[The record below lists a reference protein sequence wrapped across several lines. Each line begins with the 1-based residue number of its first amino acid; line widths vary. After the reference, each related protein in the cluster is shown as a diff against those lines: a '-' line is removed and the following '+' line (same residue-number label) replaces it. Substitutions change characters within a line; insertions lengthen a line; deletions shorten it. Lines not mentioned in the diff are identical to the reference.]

1 MDMQGTPRQPHSIE
15 VEQALLGC
23 ILINNDAFARVA
35 SFLKPEHF
43 YDELHGSIFD
53 LCAKRI
59 GSGHIADPKTLKA
72 FLAEREVGDIT
83 LAEYVARLAEEA
95 TTIGNAEDYGRTIHE
110 LAIRRD
116 LVAVA
121 MDAET
126 IARDAPPDAKV
137 GEILE
142 ELEGRFAAIR
152 SGAKVAGYEMDI
164 RNAVQDALNA
174 AGNAF
179 KAGASTGWPWCLDE
193 IGTVLD
199 GPLEPGNLYGLLGKS
214 GDGKTS
220 LIMQQIRFSAERGVP
235 CLFLSGEQSRE
246 QCAWQ
251 LSSQKIG
258 IEAARMKAGQLTEE
272 EFERYFEDA
281 REAAKL
287 PISIQKWAG
296 LRVSGLAM
304 RVRSFVKAKGP
315 GIVVIDHAK
324 KIAPEN
330 PRDIL
335 AQQVFQV
342 FSDLKD
348 VMADNGC
355 AGIVLM
361 QQNADSTKR
370 NIGRP
375 VRSDAYGG
383 EGGLQNLDACLALFR
398 PDKFLEERIT
408 LEDREK
414 EIERL
419 RGKLDHCRGVADF
432 YSLKTR
438 FGEEGRKARVR
449 FRARFTR
456 FETMRDQNEGL
467 FGA

>member
-1 MDMQGTPRQPHSIE
+1 MDMQGQPRQPHSIE

-23 ILINNDAFARVA
+23 ILIHNEALAKVV

-43 YDELHGSIFD
+43 YDALHGSIFD

-59 GSGHIADPKTLKA
+59 GSGHVADPKTLKA
-72 FLAEREVGDIT
+72 FLAEQAVGDIS
-83 LAEYVARLAEEA
+83 LAEYVARLAMEA
-95 TTIGNAEDYGRTIHE
+95 TTTANAEDYGRTIHE
-110 LAIRRD
+110 LSIRRD

-142 ELEGRFAAIR
+142 ELESRFAEIR
-152 SGAKVAGYEMDI
+152 KGAAVAGYDLDI
-164 RNAVQDALNA
+164 RNVVQEALNA
-174 AGNAF
+174 AGTAH
-179 KAGASTGWPWCLDE
+179 KAKASTGWPWFMDE

-220 LIMQQIRFSAERGVP
+220 FIMQQIRFSGEQGVP

-258 IEAARMKAGQLTEE
+258 LEAVRMKSGQLTEE
-272 EFERYFEDA
+272 EFDRYFEDA

-287 PISIQKWAG
+287 PIAIQKWSG
-296 LRVSGLAM
+296 LRVSGLAV

-315 GIVVIDHAK
+315 GIIVIDHAK
-324 KIAPEN
+324 KIAPDN

-361 QQNADSTKR
+361 QQNAESTKR
-370 NIGRP
+370 TVGRP
-375 VRSDAYGG
+375 VRGDAYGG

-398 PDKFLEERIT
+398 PDKWLQERIT
-408 LEDREK
+408 LEEREK

-419 RGKLDHCRGVADF
+419 TNMLMQCKGKADF

-456 FETMRDQNEGL
+456 FESLRDQDEGL